1 MALIRTVYGD
11 TNASVKLSRGGLPS
25 GSNLVPFME
34 VTEVSFSLP
43 IDNDLV
49 QAGAF
54 NAWMPIAVQYSGWG
68 RGQR

>member
-34 VTEVSFSLP
+34 VTEIIIFTP
-43 IDNDLV
+43 D
-49 QAGAF
+49 
-54 NAWMPIAVQYSGWG
+54 
-68 RGQR
+68 